1 MPWPGLVRRTGLL
14 WCARLGVA
22 GLRRALH
29 ARLWETGLG
38 RLGVAGLGHLGVR
51 LGVHL
56 RVAVRA
62 DRAGAEWFEL
72 PLLLPGRQC
81 NGEYDA
87 ASDEDDGDD
96 ADGDP

>member
-1 MPWPGLVRRTGLL
+1 M

-29 ARLWETGLG
+29 TRLWETGVS
-38 RLGVAGLGHLGVR
+38 RLGVSGLGH

-62 DRAGAEWFEL
+62 DRVGAEWFE
-72 PLLLPGRQC
+72 
-81 NGEYDA
+81 
-87 ASDEDDGDD
+87 
-96 ADGDP
+96 